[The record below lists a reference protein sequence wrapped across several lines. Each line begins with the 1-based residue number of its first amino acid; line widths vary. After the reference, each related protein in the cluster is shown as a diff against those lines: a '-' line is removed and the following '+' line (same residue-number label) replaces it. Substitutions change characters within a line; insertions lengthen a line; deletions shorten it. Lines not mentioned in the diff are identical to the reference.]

1 MDYSDL
7 DNSTVNETFFAVLEE
22 LYPLSDQQ
30 YHCKTISDLDYA
42 KLGCLRCL
50 SSATSGNEFIQEH
63 ALKTLEVYEVNHF
76 FKALKSKR
84 RLKNLISLNFLLQNY
99 SKSHLTDIFNSCSEL
114 NNFDIYAGDG
124 HYQHAACFDKP
135 IEGKKRATGHFFRL
149 NLRTHHLDYINLEK
163 PDSGKKKKHDINI
176 IREADPQVLRN
187 HAPKRRKVIYCWD
200 KACVDYLLWAKLK
213 HNNGVYF
220 LTQEKSNSAAEQMS
234 NNIHDKLDTRNEGV
248 LSDYLVGVSGQT
260 MRRIVYKD
268 PRDGKDYQYIT
279 NELTLPAFALV
290 LIYKQ
295 RWDLEKVFYQLK
307 SKFNERKSWASSET
321 AKQAQAYFECIA
333 HNLALLIEEVIKQ
346 HEKITDEIEESK
358 KLARSKT
365 RTNREGQYLKETKNY
380 VNNFTTRATHRTQRF
395 IRWLRHQLYE
405 KLPWSHSIM
414 LLKQSWM
421 KI

>member
-135 IEGKKRATGHFFRL
+135 IE
-149 NLRTHHLDYINLEK
+149 EK
-163 PDSGKKKKHDINI
+163 
-176 IREADPQVLRN
+176 
-187 HAPKRRKVIYCWD
+187 
-200 KACVDYLLWAKLK
+200 
-213 HNNGVYF
+213 
-220 LTQEKSNSAAEQMS
+220 
-234 NNIHDKLDTRNEGV
+234 
-248 LSDYLVGVSGQT
+248 
-260 MRRIVYKD
+260 
-268 PRDGKDYQYIT
+268 
-279 NELTLPAFALV
+279 
-290 LIYKQ
+290 
-295 RWDLEKVFYQLK
+295 
-307 SKFNERKSWASSET
+307 NERQDT
-321 AKQAQAYFECIA
+321 F
-333 HNLALLIEEVIKQ
+333 LDLICELI
-346 HEKITDEIEESK
+346 I
-358 KLARSKT
+358 
-365 RTNREGQYLKETKNY
+365 
-380 VNNFTTRATHRTQRF
+380 
-395 IRWLRHQLYE
+395 
-405 KLPWSHSIM
+405 
-414 LLKQSWM
+414 
-421 KI
+421 